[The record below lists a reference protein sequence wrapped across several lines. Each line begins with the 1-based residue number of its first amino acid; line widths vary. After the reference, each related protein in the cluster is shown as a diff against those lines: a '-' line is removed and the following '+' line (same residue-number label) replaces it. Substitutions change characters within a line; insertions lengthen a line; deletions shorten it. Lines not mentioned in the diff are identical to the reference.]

1 MISPFKN
8 FKIRFSLNSD
18 LALTDK
24 YHSISVPFSRN
35 LLFELQNIRTFEE
48 MIETDLLIIGA
59 GPTGLFTVFEAGLL
73 KLKCHI
79 IDALPQVGG
88 QLSELYPKK
97 PIFDIPGYPEV
108 LAGDLVN
115 NLMEQIKQFQPGF
128 TFNEKADTID
138 KLEDGTFIVT
148 TNKGTKHHAKA
159 IAIAGGLGSFDPRK
173 PLIENIEHYEDKGV
187 EYFVKD
193 PELFRDKRVVI
204 AGGGDS
210 ALDWSIFLAD
220 VASSVTLIHRRNE
233 FRGALDSV
241 EKAQEFKKLGLIN
254 LVTPA
259 EVISLHGETH
269 LNAITIEINDQ
280 QQRIETDYFIP
291 LFGLTPKLG
300 PIANWGLDIEKNA
313 IKVDNALDYQTNI
326 PGIYAIGDV
335 NTYPGKL
342 KLILCGFHEAT
353 LMCQSVYQRLNPG
366 KKFVLKYT
374 TVSGVDGFDGTRK
387 EAEKAVVKSIE

>member
-1 MISPFKN
+1 
-8 FKIRFSLNSD
+8 
-18 LALTDK
+18 
-24 YHSISVPFSRN
+24 
-35 LLFELQNIRTFEE
+35 
-48 MIETDLLIIGA
+48 MIETDILIIGA
-59 GPTGLFTVFEAGLL
+59 GPTGLFAVFEAGLL

-79 IDALPQVGG
+79 IDALPQIGG
-88 QLSELYPKK
+88 QLAELYPKK
-97 PIFDIPGYPEV
+97 PIYDIPGYPEV

-128 TFNEKADTID
+128 TLAETAEKIE

-159 IAIAGGLGSFDPRK
+159 IAIAGGLGTFEPRK
-173 PLIENIEHYEDKGV
+173 PLIEDIGFYEDKGV

-193 PELFRDKRVVI
+193 PELFRGKKIVI

-220 VASSVTLIHRRNE
+220 VASEVTLVHRRNE

-241 EKAQEFKKLGLIN
+241 EKVQELKHSGKIKLI
-254 LVTPA
+254 TPA
-259 EVISLHGETH
+259 EVVGLNGAEH
-269 LNAITIEINDQ
+269 LESIEIDENGAH
-280 QQRIETDYFIP
+280 RTLKTDYFIP

-300 PIANWGLDIEKNA
+300 AIANWGLEIEKNA
-313 IKVDNALDYQTNI
+313 IKVNNALDYQTNI
-326 PGIYAIGDV
+326 DGIYAIGDV

-353 LMCQSVYQRLNPG
+353 LMCQSVYQRVNPG
-366 KKFVLKYT
+366 KKYVLKYT

-387 EAEKAVVKSIE
+387 EAEKAVVKSID

>member
-1 MISPFKN
+1 
-8 FKIRFSLNSD
+8 
-18 LALTDK
+18 
-24 YHSISVPFSRN
+24 
-35 LLFELQNIRTFEE
+35 
-48 MIETDLLIIGA
+48 MIETDILIIGA

-79 IDALPQVGG
+79 IDALPQPGG
-88 QLSELYPKK
+88 QLAELYPKK
-97 PIFDIPGYPEV
+97 PIYDIPGYPEV
-108 LAGDLVN
+108 LAGDLVV

-128 TFNEKADTID
+128 TLAETAENID

-159 IAIAGGLGSFDPRK
+159 IAIAGGLGTFEPRK
-173 PLIENIEHYEDKGV
+173 PEIDNISFYEEKGV

-193 PELFRDKRVVI
+193 PELFRNKKIII

-220 VASSVTLIHRRNE
+220 VAEKVTLIHRRNE

-241 EKAQEFKKLGLIN
+241 EKLQEYKKLGLVN

-259 EVISLHGETH
+259 EVISLHGENH
-269 LNAITIEINDQ
+269 LKAITIFKDGNLEM
-280 QQRIETDYFIP
+280 IETDYFIP

-300 PIANWGLDIEKNA
+300 AIANWGLEIEKNA
-313 IKVDNALDYQTNI
+313 IKVNNALDYQTNI

-366 KKFVLKYT
+366 KKYVLKYT